1 MSKLF
6 ENLSLRGVTLRNRL
20 AVSPMCQYQ
29 AVDGY
34 VTDYHLIHYG
44 KFALGG
50 FGLVMVEATG
60 VSPEGRITHGDVGLW
75 DDAQIE
81 GLSRISA
88 AIKQFGAVAGLQ
100 IGHAGPKASLL
111 RPWDGNSPVLETP
124 LHAGEERWPTVS
136 ASGGPLEE
144 GWPETTA
151 LDGDAMAKVRADFAK
166 AARRALN
173 AGFDVLELHCAH
185 GFLLNSFLSP
195 LTNKRTD
202 DYGGSLANR
211 MRLPLEIARDLREIW
226 PADKP
231 LFVRISAVDGNRDG
245 WSIDDSVV
253 FARELKAIG
262 VDVID
267 TSSGGSGSFDYP
279 MGYGFQVPYAAKL
292 REGAGI
298 KTMAVG
304 IIVDPHQAEAII
316 ANGEADLVAIGH
328 AALNNPNF
336 AFHAEQA
343 LGAGA
348 SDAPFSN
355 WAPQL
360 GWWLGHRAKRLA
372 RMGPVT
378 PEKAA

>member
-6 ENLSLRGVTLRNRL
+6 EELSLRSVTLRNRL

-34 VTDYHLIHYG
+34 VNDYHLIHYG

-60 VSPEGRITHGDVGLW
+60 VSPEGRITHGDLGLW
-75 DDAQIE
+75 DDAHIE
-81 GLSRISA
+81 GMSRVSS
-88 AIKQFGAVAGLQ
+88 AIKKFGAVAGIQ

-111 RPWDGNSPVLETP
+111 RPWDGNSPVLEAP
-124 LHAGEERWPTVS
+124 KHAGEERWPTVS
-136 ASGGPLEE
+136 PSGGPLEE
-144 GWPETTA
+144 GWPDTTA
-151 LDGDAMAKVRADFAK
+151 LDADGLAKVRSDFAG
-166 AARRALN
+166 AARRAL
-173 AGFDVLELHCAH
+173 ATGFDVLELHSAH

-202 DYGGSLANR
+202 EYGGSLANR
-211 MRLPLEIARDLREIW
+211 MRLPLEIARELREIW
-226 PADKP
+226 PEDKP
-231 LFVRISAVDGNRDG
+231 LFVRISAVDGSREG
-245 WSIDDSVV
+245 WTIEDSVA
-253 FARELKAIG
+253 FARELNVIG

-267 TSSGGSGSFDYP
+267 NSSGGFGVFDYP
-279 MGYGFQVPYAAKL
+279 TGYGFQVPFAARV

-304 IIVDPHQAEAII
+304 LIVDPHQADAVV

-336 AFHAEQA
+336 AFHAQQILNA
-343 LGAGA
+343 AA
-348 SDAPFSN
+348 PDAPFSN

-360 GWWLGHRAKRLA
+360 GWWLDNRAKRLA
-372 RMGPVT
+372 RLGPVA
-378 PEKAA
+378 PQKAA